1 MQLSFDV
8 SQYFNKVFK
17 WIYLYTSLILFLL
30 YKDIYNKEAIQCY
43 IGVIVLITRACNY
56 TCMFFFRWVSLI
68 NFLLSFIP
76 ILSVLQSQRDI
87 HEHIGGGFFLL
98 SLSALNMWSCQ
109 QHRYYLWYLVRD
121 FFFLDLDDKIVSAPL
136 ITHRYRDL
144 GRAPYRTGRSQQVSS
159 PEIL

>member
-8 SQYFNKVFK
+8 SQYFNTVFK

-43 IGVIVLITRACNY
+43 IGVIVLITRAC
-56 TCMFFFRWVSLI
+56 FFFRWVSLI

-76 ILSVLQSQRDI
+76 ILSVLQLQRDI

-121 FFFLDLDDKIVSAPL
+121 FFSWPGWQNCFCTLDNASLLRPW
-136 ITHRYRDL
+136 YR
-144 GRAPYRTGRSQQVSS
+144 RAPYRTGRSQQVSS
-159 PEIL
+159 PGIF

>member
-8 SQYFNKVFK
+8 SQYFNTVFK

-30 YKDIYNKEAIQCY
+30 YKDIY
-43 IGVIVLITRACNY
+43 ITRKHSMLYRCYCFNY

-121 FFFLDLDDKIVSAPL
+121 FFFLTWMTKLFP
-136 ITHRYRDL
+136 H
-144 GRAPYRTGRSQQVSS
+144 PW
-159 PEIL
+159 

>member
-1 MQLSFDV
+1 MSVNILIQFSNEFICTHRSFCF
-8 SQYFNKVFK
+8 YCIK
-17 WIYLYTSLILFLL
+17 IY
-30 YKDIYNKEAIQCY
+30 
-43 IGVIVLITRACNY
+43 ITRKHSMLYRCYCFNY
-56 TCMFFFRWVSLI
+56 TLI

-121 FFFLDLDDKIVSAPL
+121 YFFLDLDDKIVSAPL